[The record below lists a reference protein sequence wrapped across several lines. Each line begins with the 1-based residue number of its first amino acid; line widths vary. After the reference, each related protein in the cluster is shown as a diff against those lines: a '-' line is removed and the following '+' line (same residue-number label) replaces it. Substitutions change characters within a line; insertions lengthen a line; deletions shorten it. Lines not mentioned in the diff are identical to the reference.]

1 MVDDIGVILRG
12 LIKDSEYSLLAH
24 GTTTAR
30 CLVSHD
36 GTGIVAADANSISV
50 IGAESR
56 GLGHTTGLGITFK
69 TCGITPV
76 ATYET
81 VEVGKLV
88 KAGPGGKAVKFI
100 DAALKNTAL
109 GNFTT
114 VTGGNFG
121 NQPANDSVDVVS
133 DSALDITQTVTVYGW
148 TQAGAWE
155 TESYTLAGVAEDTGA
170 KLWAR
175 IHAVVLSAACV
186 GNIEVHEHSGSLAV
200 VSIAP
205 ATLSVGRTAITGGRA
220 FCCKPDVYASGGTT
234 KYIYVVGV
242 NSAGAAAAEE
252 IQLNGAAEIPFV
264 GTYATI
270 TYVYHGDVES
280 ARTISALVADEE
292 DSVNAKVGIA
302 LTGCSGAGTIY
313 VAIK

>member
-1 MVDDIGVILRG
+1 MVDDIGVKLRG
-12 LIKDSEYSLLAH
+12 LIKDSEYALAAH

-30 CLVSHD
+30 CFVTHD
-36 GTGIVAADANSISV
+36 GTGIVAADANAINV

-56 GLGHTTGLGITFK
+56 GLGHSSGEAITFK
-69 TCGITPV
+69 SCGITPV

-100 DAALKNTAL
+100 DAALKNVAL
-109 GNFTT
+109 GDFTT
-114 VTGGNFG
+114 ITGGNFA

-220 FCCKPDVYASGGTT
+220 FCCKPDVFASGAST
-234 KYIYVVGV
+234 KYIYITGV
-242 NSAGAAAAEE
+242 NSAGVAAGEE
-252 IQLNGAAEIPFV
+252 LQLNGATDVPTV
-264 GTYATI
+264 GTYASI
-270 TYVYHGDVES
+270 GYVYHGDVES
-280 ARTISALVADEE
+280 ARTISCRTADEE
-292 DSVNAKVGIA
+292 DSVNAKCGIA
-302 LTGCSGAGTIY
+302 LTGVVGAGTIY